1 MKNKVFRIFP
11 AVILLITVAMIFSGC
26 VKKENKHSLENT
38 EWKLVSIVDYI
49 NNTSKVPEPN
59 KDNNFIVKFQENG
72 LASGYSSS
80 NTINGTYNVDYKSQT
95 IKISIDISTFVEES
109 PDGYAF
115 LQYIIKVDK
124 FVLDGNILK
133 LYYNNQIYLEFNRR

>member
-1 MKNKVFRIFP
+1 MKNKVFRIFS

-26 VKKENKHSLENT
+26 VKKENKNSLENT

-49 NNTSKVPEPN
+49 NNTSKVPEPS
-59 KDNNFIVKFQENG
+59 KDNN
-72 LASGYSSS
+72 
-80 NTINGTYNVDYKSQT
+80 
-95 IKISIDISTFVEES
+95 ISTFVEES